1 MAILVNTSAISVK
14 RGEWMKQTRL
24 RPMVEGGILSG
35 IAILFALI
43 SAYLPLIGPFV
54 NLMWPVPIILLGVR
68 HGYKWSI
75 MATVVSGIMI
85 AMLMHPLHSLS
96 VVVGFGLIG
105 IVLGYAFRMNFSA
118 SKTMLWGTVASLI
131 SKAALLTIS
140 ALVLGVNPL
149 NMQSD
154 VMVNAVKQAV
164 DVYRDF
170 GMGEQELA
178 KMAESMQ
185 TMLDLMK
192 VILPAG
198 FIMASVLD
206 TWLNFLIAKTVLR
219 KLGHNVPNFPPFKE
233 WSLPYHIVYFFA
245 LSLVM
250 IYWGNSREISLLTQV
265 GMNMQV
271 ITSTLILVQGLAL
284 FNYFA
289 DKYNLSR
296 MVKGLILFLILTN
309 GFFAQILIVAGAIDM
324 VIDYRRLRGP
334 QPKG

>member
-1 MAILVNTSAISVK
+1 M
-14 RGEWMKQTRL
+14 RQTRL

-75 MATVVSGIMI
+75 MATVVSGVMI

-118 SKTMLWGTVASLI
+118 GKTMLWGTAASLV
-131 SKAALLTIS
+131 SKAALLAIS

-149 NMQSD
+149 TMQSD
-154 VMVNAVKQAV
+154 VMNNAVAQAIE
-164 DVYRDF
+164 VYRDF
-170 GMGEQELA
+170 GMAEQELA
-178 KMAESMQ
+178 KMSESMQ
-185 TMLDLMK
+185 SMIELMK
-192 VILPAG
+192 IILPAG

-219 KLGHNVPNFPPFKE
+219 KLGHNVPNFPAFKE

-265 GMNMQV
+265 GMNLQV

-289 DKYNLSR
+289 DKYNLSK
-296 MVKGLILFLILTN
+296 MIKGLILFLILTN

-324 VIDYRRLRGP
+324 VMDYRRLRGP
-334 QPKG
+334 QSKD